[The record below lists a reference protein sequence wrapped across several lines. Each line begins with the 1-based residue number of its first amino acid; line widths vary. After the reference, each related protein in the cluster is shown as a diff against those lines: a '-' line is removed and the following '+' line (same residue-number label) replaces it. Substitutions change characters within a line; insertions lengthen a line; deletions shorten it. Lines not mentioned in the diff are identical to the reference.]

1 MSQPP
6 AISSEINLKPVR
18 LWLWLLITMVFG
30 MVVVGGATRLTGSGL
45 SITEWAPIMGALPPL
60 TDQAW
65 QEAFNKYRE
74 IPQYQILNAGMSLD
88 EFKFIF
94 WWEWSHRQ
102 LGRALGVVMGLG
114 LIGFFVSGHLR
125 GKLAL
130 KVIGIGALGGLQA
143 TIGWIMVASGL
154 KEGMTA
160 VAPIKLMLHLT
171 TAAIIFTLLVS
182 LVTSLNPRQRE
193 KPAAGISGG
202 ALALLLLLLLQIAL
216 GALVAGSKAGYI
228 WNTWPLMDGMLVP
241 PYAALFNVSPWIENF
256 VDNTL
261 LVQFNHRVT
270 AYLAFVYAIFHAW
283 RVIRSMPKSSASK
296 RANVIVGLIFV
307 QMVIGILTLLYVV
320 PLNLALLHQAFAFVV
335 LGMAAAHRAALAKA
349 SRE

>member
-1 MSQPP
+1 MSQSQS
-6 AISSEINLKPVR
+6 ATGEKSFAPVR
-18 LWLWLLITMVFG
+18 AWLWVLIAMVFA
-30 MVVVGGATRLTGSGL
+30 MVVIGGATRLTGSGL
-45 SITEWAPIMGALPPL
+45 SITEWAPLIGAIPPL
-60 TDQAW
+60 TDSAW
-65 QEAFNKYRE
+65 QDAFSRYRE
-74 IPQYQILNAGMSLD
+74 IPQYKLLNAGMSLD

-102 LGRALGVVMGLG
+102 LGRAIGVVMGLG

-125 GKLAL
+125 GKLVL

-171 TAAIIFTLLVS
+171 TAAVIFTLLVS

-193 KPAAGISGG
+193 KPAAGISAG
-202 ALALLLLLLLQIAL
+202 ALILLLLVLLQIAL

-283 RVIRSMPKSSASK
+283 RVARAMPKSSASK

-335 LGMAAAHRAALAKA
+335 LGMATAHRAALVKGQ
-349 SRE
+349 